1 MVAPQRGVQ
10 MVNLEGK
17 GSYKDSKKVSHDYVV
32 EYEGFTRDDAGL
44 QEAKVAYQSSGIVDI
59 LNKERATKAVNA
71 ERVALTADQRVEK
84 DNKASVY
91 DRVAAAQTEEEK
103 MSILRSEGL
112 LDD

>member
-1 MVAPQRGVQ
+1 MITLV
-10 MVNLEGK
+10 GK
-17 GSYKDSKKVSHDYVV
+17 GSYKDAKKVSHEYEVS
-32 EYEGFTRDDAGL
+32 YEGFSRDDEGL
-44 QEAKVAYQSSGIVDI
+44 AEATVAYQSSGIVDI